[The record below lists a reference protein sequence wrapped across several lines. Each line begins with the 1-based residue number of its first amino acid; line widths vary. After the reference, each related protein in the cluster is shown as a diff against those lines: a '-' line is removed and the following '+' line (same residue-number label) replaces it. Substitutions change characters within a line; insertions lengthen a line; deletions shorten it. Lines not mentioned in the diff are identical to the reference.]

1 MARVHPTAL
10 VEAGAQLAADVEVG
24 AYSIIG
30 AHVSIGAGTWI
41 GPHTVLEGHTS
52 VGRNNRVYSFTS
64 IGGPPQDKKYAGE
77 PTRLEIG
84 DGNMIREYC
93 TFNTGTVQ
101 DAGVTRVGS
110 NNWIMAYV
118 HIAHDCVV
126 GDNTILANSAQ
137 LAGHVIVGDWAILG
151 GMTGV
156 HQFVKIG
163 PHAMTGGGTMLTQ
176 DLPPYVMTNGN
187 PPSARGM
194 NVEGLRRRGFS
205 AEAITALRRAYKTL
219 YRDGLSLEDAIGH
232 IEAQAAELPEH
243 AQHLQL
249 LLQFLRR
256 SERGIV
262 R

>member
-1 MARVHPTAL
+1 MSIDATARIAD
-10 VEAGAQLAADVEVG
+10 GAVIGKDTVIGPYCVVG
-24 AYSIIG
+24 PNVVLGENCNLI
-30 AHVSIGAGTWI
+30 AHVVLMGHTTIGAGCTI
-41 GPHTVLEGHTS
+41 SPFAVL
-52 VGRNNRVYSFTS
+52 
-64 IGGPPQDKKYAGE
+64 GGAPQDLGYRGE

-101 DAGVTRVGS
+101 DTGVTRVGS

-118 HIAHDCVV
+118 HVAHDCVV
-126 GDNTILANSAQ
+126 GDNTILANNAQ
-137 LAGHVIVGDWAILG
+137 LAGHVVVGDWAILG

-163 PHAMTGGGTMLTQ
+163 AHAMTGGGTMLAQ
-176 DLPPYVMTNGN
+176 DLPPFVMSNGN

-205 AEAITALRRAYKTL
+205 AEAITALRRAYKTV
-219 YRDGLSLEDAIGH
+219 YRDGLSLENAIEQLDAQVA
-232 IEAQAAELPEH
+232 EAPEH

-249 LLQFLRR
+249 LSQFLRQ